1 MNGNRDTFVV
11 KIPSV
16 HSSVVKMLCI
26 HSSILYCST
35 DIFETDTGNR
45 NKTSARNKTNDY
57 FALNI
62 STTEFY
68 FCFKIES
75 RVNLKGW
82 DFRV

>member
-11 KIPSV
+11 KIPSIN
-16 HSSVVKMLCI
+16 SSVVKMLCI

-35 DIFETDTGNR
+35 DIFATDTGDR
-45 NKTSARNKTNDY
+45 NKTSARNKTKY
-57 FALNI
+57 YLALNI

-68 FCFKIES
+68 FCLKIE
-75 RVNLKGW
+75 RGENLKGW